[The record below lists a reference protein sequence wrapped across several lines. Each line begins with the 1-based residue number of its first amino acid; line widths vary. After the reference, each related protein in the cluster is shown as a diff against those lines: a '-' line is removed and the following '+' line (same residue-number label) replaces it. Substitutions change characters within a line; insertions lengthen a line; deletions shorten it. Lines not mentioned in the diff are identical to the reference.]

1 MEKKLESRAKENID
15 SFILNSEIGILKQE
29 EEKKAQQEALIRKFS
44 DMNYENSIE
53 SIPTVTMEESTVLD
67 IKDDSTP

>member
-1 MEKKLESRAKENID
+1 MEKKLESQATENID

-44 DMNYENSIE
+44 DMNYENFIAVS
-53 SIPTVTMEESTVLD
+53 SLSY
-67 IKDDSTP
+67 S

>member
-1 MEKKLESRAKENID
+1 MEKKLESQATENID

>member
-1 MEKKLESRAKENID
+1 MEKKLESQATENID

-53 SIPTVTMEESTVLD
+53 SIPTVTMEESTVMD
-67 IKDDSTP
+67 IKVDSTP